1 VAIVGSV
8 LLFKVERS
16 VSQGTKSV
24 RYRVG
29 EKIEDNIEYLNWAAK
44 HPKPTP
50 TELEK
55 APPAKVK
62 IPEYAEKDYTVS
74 NHKKVGFVRLA
85 FRIVDVRTDENV
97 QVRTIER
104 KEKVEDETSAGLPE
118 AGIRFDPLAIPTD
131 TELLQQMTN
140 EVVADLGREALRPLQ
155 NLERR
160 YFKEG
165 ENFLRRRD
173 KLQAAERFIDAI
185 FDEKLKR
192 VQGSNLAEKSME
204 NLNNIFRDYKIV
216 MGG

>member
-1 VAIVGSV
+1 VDS
-8 LLFKVERS
+8 S

-24 RYRVG
+24 RYNVG

-50 TELEK
+50 TELAQ
-55 APPAKVK
+55 APPAKIK
-62 IPEYAEKDYTVS
+62 TPEYTEKDYIVS
-74 NHKKVGFVRLA
+74 NHKKVGFVQLS
-85 FRIVDVRTDENV
+85 FRIVDVRTGENI

-104 KEKVEDETSAGLPE
+104 REKVEDETSAGLPE

-131 TELLQQMTN
+131 TELLQKMTN

-155 NLERR
+155 SLERK

-165 ENFLRRRD
+165 ENFIRRRD

-185 FDEKLKR
+185 FDENLKR
-192 VQGSNLAEKSME
+192 VQGSPLAAKSME
-204 NLNNIFRDYKIV
+204 NLQDIFRDYKIDL
-216 MGG
+216 GG